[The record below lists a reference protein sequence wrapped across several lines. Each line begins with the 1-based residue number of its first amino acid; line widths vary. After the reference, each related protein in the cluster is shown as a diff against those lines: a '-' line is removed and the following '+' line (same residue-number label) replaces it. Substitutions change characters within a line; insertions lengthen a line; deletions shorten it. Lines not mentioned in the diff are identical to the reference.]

1 MIEPTTKIK
10 TLQLDEISYRFF
22 TSVKR
27 HKLINSLEKNFHKVK
42 KMSERKEMSDK
53 LQKLSDYEADIKEM
67 FMKKYSFG
75 VPFRK
80 DPLNN
85 ECENITNK

>member
-1 MIEPTTKIK
+1 
-10 TLQLDEISYRFF
+10 
-22 TSVKR
+22 
-27 HKLINSLEKNFHKVK
+27 
-42 KMSERKEMSDK
+42 MSERKDMSEK
-53 LQKLSDYEADIKEM
+53 LQQLSDYEADLKEM

-85 ECENITNK
+85 ECEIITNK